1 MVDVININHIEEQKS
16 EVKPADV
23 EIHKQAATEKL
34 CRTSAGG
41 LRKPAELR
49 GNQKSDGQNHGQV
62 ETTVICGFYAL
73 PSNLESEER
82 GVCQ

>member
-1 MVDVININHIEEQKS
+1 MVDVINIDHIEEQKS

-34 CRTSAGG
+34 CQTSAGG

-49 GNQKSDGQNHGQV
+49 GLQTSDGQNYGQL
-62 ETTVICGFYAL
+62 ETTVICAFYAL
-73 PSNLESEER
+73 PSNLEFEVR

>member
-1 MVDVININHIEEQKS
+1 MVDVINIDHIEDQKS

-34 CRTSAGG
+34 CRASAGG

-49 GNQKSDGQNHGQV
+49 GLQNHGQLK
-62 ETTVICGFYAL
+62 TTVICGFYAL
-73 PSNLESEER
+73 PSHREFEVR

>member
-23 EIHKQAATEKL
+23 EFHKQAATEKL

-41 LRKPAELR
+41 LREPAELR
-49 GNQKSDGQNHGQV
+49 GLQTSDGQNHGQL
-62 ETTVICGFYAL
+62 ETTVICGFYAR
-73 PSNLESEER
+73 PSNLEFRVR